1 MKFFILF
8 ILIGIVAYAFLKSFS
23 KKSTYVLS
31 HRDSSATILTEKL
44 STSTVSKDLTFSR
57 AKEGTY
63 DKSYFIDP
71 QTNRFRFPNYNIDN
85 KRFIV
90 KITDETEYKTL
101 YWEDFTP
108 KEKQEYTIKHFEFSF
123 IDPDIYIHDSFWE
136 IFDKPM
142 FKQLSQYQ
150 YLYGHGWDLESL
162 MEEMQ
167 ETSPE
172 DFEVGFYLDLKF
184 GSKLLKN
191 GLISQVELTEE
202 EKEKLSLLEMERRT
216 VAELK
221 NLAEENGLEIKNVDK
236 KEDLINTIRNNIQIQ
251 KLFPPPI
258 SGKPND
264 NFFQLMEHLYNLY
277 IEDIKSHIDHWH
289 PLYIGYV
296 WKGVESEC
304 DCEPVREKIKKIIE
318 SKYWENRLYAEKI

>member
-1 MKFFILF
+1 MEFVILF

-23 KKSTYVLS
+23 KKSTNVLS
-31 HRDSSATILTEKL
+31 NRVSSATILTEKF
-44 STSTVSKDLTFSR
+44 STSTVSKDLTFLR

-101 YWEDFTP
+101 YWEDYLTP
-108 KEKQEYTIKHFEFSF
+108 KEKQEYTIKRFEFSF
-123 IDPDIYIHDSFWE
+123 IDPGIYIHDPFWE
-136 IFDKPM
+136 MFDKPM

-150 YLYGHGWDLESL
+150 FLYGHGWDLESL

-167 ETSPE
+167 EASPE
-172 DFEVGFYLDLKF
+172 DFEAGFYLDPKF

-191 GLISQVELTEE
+191 GLISQMELTEE
-202 EKEKLSLLEMERRT
+202 DKAFLLERFT

-221 NLAEENGLEIKNVDK
+221 KLAKENGLEIKNAK
-236 KEDLINTIRNNIQIQ
+236 KKQDLIDIIRNNIQIQ
-251 KLFPPPI
+251 KLFPLPI
-258 SGKPND
+258 KGKPTD
-264 NFFQLMEHLYNLY
+264 KFFQMME
-277 IEDIKSHIDHWH
+277 EDRKS
-289 PLYIGYV
+289 V
-296 WKGVESEC
+296 V
-304 DCEPVREKIKKIIE
+304 
-318 SKYWENRLYAEKI
+318 